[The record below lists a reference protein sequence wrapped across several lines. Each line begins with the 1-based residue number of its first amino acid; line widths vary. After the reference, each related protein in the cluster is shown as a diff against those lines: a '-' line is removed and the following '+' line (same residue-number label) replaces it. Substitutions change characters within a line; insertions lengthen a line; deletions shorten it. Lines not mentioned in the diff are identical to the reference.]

1 MSENQDIRENKKTP
15 QNQTQKYNSQIYL
28 EVYQTMTDRRTY
40 STRLR
45 YIGVQL
51 DTKRNESKS
60 YENLSLLTNVV
71 LPGADV

>member
-15 QNQTQKYNSQIYL
+15 QNQTQKYNSQIDL